1 MNIIYIS
8 PSTIPSRTANCI
20 HVLHQVSALDDGINK
35 ITFVFHRNTPKY
47 KNLKKIILKN
57 FNLDL
62 KNIKFIIL
70 SSNIKWGINLF
81 IALKAIT
88 HILFKKDFDLIISR
102 NIYSAFILSNFLRK
116 KVVYET
122 HSLEFG
128 IRKII
133 QYLTIKSS
141 YTKTITISKKLSVY
155 LEKHHKINIHKNLIL
170 HDSAP
175 INKYVQNYDK
185 NNKLLK
191 KYPFLKKIKKT
202 YICGYF
208 GHLYKGRGIEIIVDL
223 AYKNKNITFIVVG
236 GTEELIKKFKSTN
249 KQNNLIFIGY
259 LTYSKSQ
266 EIMNYCDILLMP
278 YQKKVFLENGI
289 TDTSKWMSPMKMF
302 EYLACGK
309 PIISSDLPV
318 LREVLKN
325 NINSILVESD
335 NINEWDS
342 AIKLLIIN
350 KELRSKL
357 GRNAYIDFKFN
368 YTWEIR
374 AKKIIKFNEEK

>member
-1 MNIIYIS
+1 
-8 PSTIPSRTANCI
+8 
-20 HVLHQVSALDDGINK
+20 
-35 ITFVFHRNTPKY
+35 
-47 KNLKKIILKN
+47 
-57 FNLDL
+57 
-62 KNIKFIIL
+62 
-70 SSNIKWGINLF
+70 
-81 IALKAIT
+81 
-88 HILFKKDFDLIISR
+88 
-102 NIYSAFILSNFLRK
+102 
-116 KVVYET
+116 
-122 HSLEFG
+122 
-128 IRKII
+128 
-133 QYLTIKSS
+133 
-141 YTKTITISKKLSVY
+141 
-155 LEKHHKINIHKNLIL
+155 
-170 HDSAP
+170 
-175 INKYVQNYDK
+175 
-185 NNKLLK
+185 
-191 KYPFLKKIKKT
+191 
-202 YICGYF
+202 
-208 GHLYKGRGIEIIVDL
+208 
-223 AYKNKNITFIVVG
+223 
-236 GTEELIKKFKSTN
+236 
-249 KQNNLIFIGY
+249 
-259 LTYSKSQ
+259 
-266 EIMNYCDILLMP
+266 MNYCDILLMP